1 MKQSGDVWVNCTLS
15 FKGSVNLSLYDGMTM
30 AEVISDI
37 LQVGD
42 YEYEVISGD
51 MHIDN
56 LEYSD

>member
-56 LEYSD
+56 LEYND